1 MLRVWG
7 SSEAA
12 VRFVGQKC
20 ILIIDGKWYQLTSD
34 GQYVR
39 YTVKYKGGQIQ
50 GCVCISTTY
59 LIQGGPNTRGVC
71 MFSKAP
77 YLQKYTIYIA
87 ILD

>member
-1 MLRVWG
+1 MLRAWG

-34 GQYVR
+34 GQYVL

-59 LIQGGPNTRGVC
+59 LIQGGGGC

>member
-1 MLRVWG
+1 MWG

-59 LIQGGPNTRGVC
+59 LIQGGGLHVFESPVFT
-71 MFSKAP
+71 K
-77 YLQKYTIYIA
+77 IYN
-87 ILD
+87 LHSDFRLKGYYW